1 MDSLRW
7 ILLLIGAA
15 LVAAIWWSGH
25 RRSRERD
32 ETLLERVRRDPG
44 DDREPAGLDS
54 DFTPDFDIAS
64 LEEAA
69 TREAAP
75 EPDDATA
82 EPSEQDT
89 GPPAGDVAEGH
100 PPRAPEAPPEA
111 PAAESD
117 ERHLEA
123 LYVVAAGGERL
134 IGSRL
139 RELFEQH
146 GLEHGELDI
155 YHRRDAEGHTLFS
168 VANLVE
174 PGTFDPA
181 TIDTL
186 STPGLALFVRLPGPP
201 SAEGAFE
208 RMVECARALADDLDA
223 RVLDQQHSTLT
234 RQTEQHLR
242 DRMRE
247 FDHQQQRP
255 RR

>member
-15 LVAAIWWSGH
+15 LVAAIWWTGH
-25 RRSRERD
+25 RRNRERD

-44 DDREPAGLDS
+44 DDREPAGLEADP
-54 DFTPDFDIAS
+54 TPDFDIAS

-69 TREAAP
+69 PRDTEPVAATPRPDDPTEEASEETAVPAASGGAAARGRAAP
-75 EPDDATA
+75 
-82 EPSEQDT
+82 
-89 GPPAGDVAEGH
+89 AEG
-100 PPRAPEAPPEA
+100 P
-111 PAAESD
+111 D
-117 ERHLEA
+117 ERQLEA
-123 LYVVAAGGERL
+123 VYVVAARGERF

-139 RELFEQH
+139 QELFEQH
-146 GLEHGELDI
+146 DLEHGELDI

-186 STPGLALFVRLPGPP
+186 STPGVALFLRLPGPP
-201 SAEGAFE
+201 SAETAFE
-208 RMVECARALADDLDA
+208 RMMECARALADALDA
-223 RVLDQQHSTLT
+223 RMLDQQHSTLT

-247 FDHQQQRP
+247 FDHQQQRS